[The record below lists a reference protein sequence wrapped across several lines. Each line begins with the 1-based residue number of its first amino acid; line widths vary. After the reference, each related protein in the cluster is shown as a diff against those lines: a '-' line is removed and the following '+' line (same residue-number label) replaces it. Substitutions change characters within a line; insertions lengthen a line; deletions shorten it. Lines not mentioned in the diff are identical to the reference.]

1 MAGYGHPSV
10 GRMILA
16 QDDVY
21 LRHSAVFGRYERL
34 LNVSLTSSQ
43 KTPGE
48 QIFASIHVQLNK
60 TSMAIKFAISVF
72 PIGRISRI
80 KCNSFPFGKFLWIL

>member
-10 GRMILA
+10 GRKILA

-21 LRHSAVFGRYERL
+21 VIRHSAVFERYERL
-34 LNVSLTSSQ
+34 LDVSLTSSY

-48 QIFASIHVQLNK
+48 PLVSPPSIVSLPKVQ
-60 TSMAIKFAISVF
+60 
-72 PIGRISRI
+72 
-80 KCNSFPFGKFLWIL
+80 